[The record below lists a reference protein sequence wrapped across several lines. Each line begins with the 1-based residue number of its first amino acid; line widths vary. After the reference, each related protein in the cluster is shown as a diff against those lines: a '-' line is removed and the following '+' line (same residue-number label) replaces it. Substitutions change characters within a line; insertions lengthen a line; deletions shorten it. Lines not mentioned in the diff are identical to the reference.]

1 MLYLFLVEETLRQHQ
16 TTVEK
21 TGKEQIKHQLK
32 DSLGYNENV
41 DKEELIMNADIVKDC
56 QEALNIIKEYE
67 GVIKT
72 NKRNIICF
80 SYQQVFKKFK
90 ETKKC
95 KKLAEQIK
103 ITKSTTIFKI
113 DIVKLIDKYPKMMTH
128 Q

>member
-90 ETKKC
+90 ENKNVKNLLN
-95 KKLAEQIK
+95 KLK
-103 ITKSTTIFKI
+103 
-113 DIVKLIDKYPKMMTH
+113 
-128 Q
+128 